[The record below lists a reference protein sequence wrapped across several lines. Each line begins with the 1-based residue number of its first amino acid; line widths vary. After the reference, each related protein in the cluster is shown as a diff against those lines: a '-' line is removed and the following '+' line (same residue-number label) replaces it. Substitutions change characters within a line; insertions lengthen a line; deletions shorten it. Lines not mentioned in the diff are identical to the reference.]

1 MIHFSQI
8 IEFLLTNLT
17 LIRLI
22 YTPIDSS
29 LNVLSKVFWV
39 QLDPKTRLAAK
50 PEKHEAAKRW
60 RWYQYQFSWIGDQ
73 TLHPIVLDSK
83 EKL

>member
-1 MIHFSQI
+1 
-8 IEFLLTNLT
+8 
-17 LIRLI
+17 
-22 YTPIDSS
+22 
-29 LNVLSKVFWV
+29 LNFLSKVFWV

-50 PEKHEAAKRW
+50 PEKHKKAKRW

-73 TLHPIVLDSK
+73 TLHPIVLNSK